1 MTLHSDRFNV
11 PILIIHHLKKAMAED
26 WVNEVSGSTGIAGA
40 ADTILV
46 LKRARVD
53 NGGILYRTGRDVEEK
68 EFAMRL
74 DGYGWVLQGD
84 AEQFTMPD
92 WKRQI
97 LDYLKEHDTVSPMLL
112 SQAVNISI
120 EAAKKNLQRLLKEGA
135 IARIGHGTY
144 TLASK

>member
-1 MTLHSDRFNV
+1 
-11 PILIIHHLKKAMAED
+11 
-26 WVNEVSGSTGIAGA
+26 
-40 ADTILV
+40 
-46 LKRARVD
+46 
-53 NGGILYRTGRDVEEK
+53 
-68 EFAMRL
+68 MRL
-74 DGYGWVLQGD
+74 DGFGWVLQGD
-84 AEQFTMPD
+84 AELFTMPE

-144 TLASK
+144 TLSSK